1 MTIADAVRH
10 ADVVMMLLPD
20 ERQPA
25 VFEAEVRENLS
36 EGDLMLFAHGFNIHF
51 NQIVVPPEVDLG
63 LVAPKGPGHVLRRLY
78 VEGKGMPSLF
88 AVQNDAS
95 GAARDVV
102 LSYARGIGSGRA
114 GIIETTFAEETETDL
129 FGEQAVLCGG
139 LSALLTAGFETLVE
153 AGYQPELAY
162 YECVNELKLI
172 VDLIYEGGLAGMR
185 YSISNTAEY
194 GDYTA
199 GTEDSRRRGK
209 GEDARHPDGHPDGQV
224 GQGVGAGEP
233 GRRDPASSPCAA
245 ARRRCR
251 SRGSG
256 PSCGRSRR
264 RAPRRRPPARREV
277 RTDGEQGFRRERRG
291 VVLPRRGAT
300 EAGRRAPLPRHP
312 RPQLRDRRLRG
323 HQGLLERRA
332 RDLAGLETAR
342 ALRAVREELPAL
354 RLDLPHTVDELC
366 DITLEIL
373 RRNAP
378 REDTY
383 IRPLAYKAAESVG
396 VNLKGRSELS
406 IFTVP
411 MGNYVE
417 LTGLKVCV
425 SSWRRTPDN
434 AIPARAKCTGSY
446 VNTAL
451 AVDQAQRAGYDDAIF
466 LTQDGQ
472 VSEASA
478 ANIFLV
484 RKGQLV
490 TPPVT
495 ADILEGITRDAVM
508 ELAEKEL
515 GMPVLEREVG
525 RTELYAADEVF
536 LSGTGFQIAPS
547 SRWTTAR
554 SARAASAP
562 SPSACRSCTSRP
574 PAAAGTSTPIG
585 PSPSR
590 WRSGPRGSD
599 GAACGGSGGRR
610 TGAEPPARRSDRRA
624 RRPPARPRTP
634 GRVAGRTPSCDTAA
648 PHEGE
653 LLTSCVSLSPSYD

>member
-1 MTIADAVRH
+1 MGSKAFAANDAEWCYHGGELQKLGDVRLSPATH
-10 ADVVMMLLPD
+10 ALNYGTGVFEGIRAYWSD
-20 ERQPA
+20 ER
-25 VFEAEVRENLS
+25 
-36 EGDLMLFAHGFNIHF
+36 G
-51 NQIVVPPEVDLG
+51 
-63 LVAPKGPGHVLRRLY
+63 
-78 VEGKGMPSLF
+78 
-88 AVQNDAS
+88 
-95 GAARDVV
+95 
-102 LSYARGIGSGRA
+102 
-114 GIIETTFAEETETDL
+114 
-129 FGEQAVLCGG
+129 
-139 LSALLTAGFETLVE
+139 TLQV
-153 AGYQPELAY
+153 
-162 YECVNELKLI
+162 LKLREH
-172 VDLIYEGGLAGMR
+172 YER
-185 YSISNTAEY
+185 FEKS
-194 GDYTA
+194 
-199 GTEDSRRRGK
+199 
-209 GEDARHPDGHPDGQV
+209 
-224 GQGVGAGEP
+224 
-233 GRRDPASSPCAA
+233 
-245 ARRRCR
+245 CR
-251 SRGSG
+251 
-256 PSCGRSRR
+256 
-264 RAPRRRPPARREV
+264 
-277 RTDGEQGFRRERRG
+277 
-291 VVLPRRGAT
+291 L
-300 EAGRRAPLPRHP
+300 
-312 RPQLRDRRLRG
+312 
-323 HQGLLERRA
+323 
-332 RDLAGLETAR
+332 
-342 ALRAVREELPAL
+342 L

-515 GMPVLEREVG
+515 GIPVIEREVG

-536 LSGTGFQIAPS
+536 LSGTGFQIAPVVEVDDRPIGTGS
-547 SRWTTAR
+547 IGPVAERLQELYFKAARGGWDEYANWTVAVEV
-554 SARAASAP
+554 AERAA
-562 SPSACRSCTSRP
+562 
-574 PAAAGTSTPIG
+574 G
-585 PSPSR
+585 
-590 WRSGPRGSD
+590 
-599 GAACGGSGGRR
+599 
-610 TGAEPPARRSDRRA
+610 
-624 RRPPARPRTP
+624 
-634 GRVAGRTPSCDTAA
+634 
-648 PHEGE
+648 
-653 LLTSCVSLSPSYD
+653 